1 MDPSS
6 ASDTLSRNVLID
18 MVKAQL
24 DDDDDDDDSRNA
36 EDFRRDVFL
45 CLAVTIPARQRRRV
59 KSALELLLARARIR
73 GSCRDS
79 ELGEDPHDL
88 HGHHRN
94 DFDLAAQL
102 ERSIGVI
109 STLLVMG
116 CEFFRDFNQS
126 IILCNFL
133 SSFLFLISVSQ
144 QCGKPRLSECPDS
157 DTCDLDAGLPLLVL
171 NHWSIKSSL
180 WTERR
185 LSEHKE
191 ISLQLALTMTLG
203 LLHPSDWSGLPSL
216 IPEFLTLAQR
226 VRADYRGLDFTAS
239 SQKFYLSWEGLQ
251 TRSLQLAGLMA
262 YVLKTGGLEDV
273 PRSDLLPLVRDFPST
288 TSDRLIIDSLK
299 ALPAPAI
306 KLPLLENFSSTGIR
320 AQPDSWHDWYTSR
333 VRSLV
338 NTIQDEEWYGYYVY
352 TLGDNDNPSPG
363 GVQQDPA
370 MENIYFK
377 VGSGPPV
384 PSSRSQASTTTTT
397 TYPSKVPIEAHG
409 GKDGVM
415 AEFDFVGSINT
426 NTGMVN
432 LRKSY
437 RGAHHW
443 DYEGIMTPLG
453 IVGEW
458 GREGT
463 GFDGYFWLWKRSWMV
478 NNAVQ
483 RTHGYS

>member
-1 MDPSS
+1 M
-6 ASDTLSRNVLID
+6 
-18 MVKAQL
+18 
-24 DDDDDDDDSRNA
+24 
-36 EDFRRDVFL
+36 
-45 CLAVTIPARQRRRV
+45 
-59 KSALELLLARARIR
+59 
-73 GSCRDS
+73 
-79 ELGEDPHDL
+79 
-88 HGHHRN
+88 
-94 DFDLAAQL
+94 
-102 ERSIGVI
+102 
-109 STLLVMG
+109 
-116 CEFFRDFNQS
+116 
-126 IILCNFL
+126 
-133 SSFLFLISVSQ
+133 
-144 QCGKPRLSECPDS
+144 
-157 DTCDLDAGLPLLVL
+157 L
-171 NHWSIKSSL
+171 NHWSMKSAL

-226 VRADYRGLDFTAS
+226 VRADYRGLDFTTS
-239 SQKFYLSWEGLQ
+239 SQSFYLSWEGLQ

-262 YVLKTGGLEDV
+262 YVFKTGSLEDV
-273 PRSDLLPLVRDFPST
+273 PRSDLLPLLRDIIPT
-288 TSDRLIIDSLK
+288 TSDQLTIKGSFK
-299 ALPAPAI
+299 ASPPPTT

-320 AQPDSWHDWYTSR
+320 AQPDSWHEWYTSR

-363 GVQQDPA
+363 GAQQDPA
-370 MENIYFK
+370 MENIHFK
-377 VGSGPPV
+377 LGGGGSGPIPPV
-384 PSSRSQASTTTTT
+384 LPSSRSQASTTTTTT
-397 TYPSKVPIEAHG
+397 TYPSKVPIEAYG

-426 NTGMVN
+426 STGIVN

-478 NNAVQ
+478 DNAVQ